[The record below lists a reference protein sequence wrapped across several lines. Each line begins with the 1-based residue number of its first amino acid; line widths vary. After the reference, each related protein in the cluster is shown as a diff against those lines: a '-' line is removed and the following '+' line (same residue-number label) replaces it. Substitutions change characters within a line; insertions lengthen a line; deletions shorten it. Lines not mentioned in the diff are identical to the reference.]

1 MLIKCISTLNHCLTD
16 FVFCIFTDSHLTTK
30 SGFLDLLEPGDE
42 IMADKGFPQIQESI
56 LERGGFLVMP
66 PFNRKSVPQFSE
78 SQNKETYKV
87 ASVRIHVERAISRL
101 KTFGVLQFIEHS
113 LYRHINKILIVLS
126 YIVNNFDP
134 LICDG
139 SAQEEDDEED
149 LEEGAEDDLEEGAED
164 DLEEGAEEIVIEEE
178 EEEDKDE
185 NEDEMELLEGED
197 HCQFDV
203 MNMEIDDID

>member
-1 MLIKCISTLNHCLTD
+1 
-16 FVFCIFTDSHLTTK
+16 
-30 SGFLDLLEPGDE
+30 LDLLEPGDE

-66 PFNRKSVPQFSE
+66 PFNRKNVPQFSE

-134 LICDG
+134 LICDE
-139 SAQEEDDEED
+139 SAQEEGD
-149 LEEGAEDDLEEGAED
+149 EDDLEEDAEDNLDEGDED
-164 DLEEGAEEIVIEEE
+164 DLDEGAEKDFDLDDQEE
-178 EEEDKDE
+178 EEEDKL
-185 NEDEMELLEGED
+185 ELLEGED

>member
-1 MLIKCISTLNHCLTD
+1 
-16 FVFCIFTDSHLTTK
+16 
-30 SGFLDLLEPGDE
+30 
-42 IMADKGFPQIQESI
+42 
-56 LERGGFLVMP
+56 MP

-139 SAQEEDDEED
+139 SAQEDEED
-149 LEEGAEDDLEEGAED
+149 LEEEEEEGGEEDLEEEGGED
-164 DLEEGAEEIVIEEE
+164 DDDQDDQEKRVIEIEIEEE
-178 EEEDKDE
+178 EEEE
-185 NEDEMELLEGED
+185 EDEPELLEGED

>member
-1 MLIKCISTLNHCLTD
+1 LPNRD

-66 PFNRKSVPQFSE
+66 PFNRKSVPQFNE

-139 SAQEEDDEED
+139 SAQEEGD
-149 LEEGAEDDLEEGAED
+149 EDDLEEDAED
-164 DLEEGAEEIVIEEE
+164 DLDEGAEEDFDQDNQDEIVMEEE
-178 EEEDKDE
+178 KEEDE
-185 NEDEMELLEGED
+185 LELELLEGKD

>member
-1 MLIKCISTLNHCLTD
+1 
-16 FVFCIFTDSHLTTK
+16 
-30 SGFLDLLEPGDE
+30 LEPGDE
-42 IMADKGFPQIQESI
+42 IMADKDFPQLQESI

-66 PFNRKSVPQFSE
+66 PFNRKNVPQFSE
-78 SQNKETYKV
+78 SQNK
-87 ASVRIHVERAISRL
+87 VRIHVERAISRL

-134 LICDG
+134 LICDE
-139 SAQEEDDEED
+139 SAQEESDEED
-149 LEEGAEDDLEEGAED
+149 LEGAEDDLD
-164 DLEEGAEEIVIEEE
+164 EGAEEIVIKEEKE
-178 EEEDKDE
+178 KEKEVEEDTDE
-185 NEDEMELLEGED
+185 DED